1 MNRHI
6 YSILLIILKPFVF
19 IYFTLIKSRK
29 NEAYKLRLDERFSSF
44 RYPKLKEESS
54 ILFHCASVGET
65 IAAKDIIN
73 HIVNSSKNKNVI
85 VTSTTPT
92 GSEQVRK
99 LFGDRVSHFYLPFDT
114 PSTVKNFITSLN
126 IDVAFFMETEL
137 WPNLIHFLK
146 KRNAKII
153 LVNARLS
160 NKSYKGYKKVGKL
173 TSLMLQS
180 LDCVLAQDEND
191 KQRFISLGINENKVH
206 VVGNVKYSNLTNNN
220 DLYSAHQLRT
230 LIIKNHENIIIA
242 GSTHDGEDE
251 IIISAFHEIKSKY
264 NNSLL
269 ILAPRHQN
277 RMDKIEKALAK
288 HQLNYSY
295 RSTSDLPKKN
305 DDVYIIDTIG
315 ELSWLYGVADV
326 AFVGGSMIPHGG
338 QNPLEPARVGTPIIM
353 GKSNFNFSSIC
364 NTMIKSGAMLIVNNG
379 DDLKKHIFHLLQNK
393 ETSSAM
399 VEKASFII
407 KKNKYAIEKTKRF
420 IDSFI

>member
-1 MNRHI
+1 
-6 YSILLIILKPFVF
+6 
-19 IYFTLIKSRK
+19 
-29 NEAYKLRLDERFSSF
+29 
-44 RYPKLKEESS
+44 
-54 ILFHCASVGET
+54 
-65 IAAKDIIN
+65 
-73 HIVNSSKNKNVI
+73 
-85 VTSTTPT
+85 
-92 GSEQVRK
+92 
-99 LFGDRVSHFYLPFDT
+99 
-114 PSTVKNFITSLN
+114 
-126 IDVAFFMETEL
+126 
-137 WPNLIHFLK
+137 
-146 KRNAKII
+146 
-153 LVNARLS
+153 
-160 NKSYKGYKKVGKL
+160 
-173 TSLMLQS
+173 MLQS

-230 LIIKNHENIIIA
+230 LIIQNHENIIIA

-277 RMDKIEKALAK
+277 RMDKIEKTLAK

-295 RSTSDLPKKN
+295 RSTSDSPKKN

-353 GKSNFNFSSIC
+353 GKSNFNFSAIC

-407 KKNKYAIEKTKRF
+407 EKNKYAIEKTKRF